1 MSDWDIFLK
10 TFYSCIMYIR
20 SELLLTTNTFFFI
33 YEERKFVAFVLV
45 VFFLS
50 RFLGGSESRKLRPDP
65 ELVKPTKLNLLLLIK
80 DLEEKVQE
88 LAVKTKEQEKLSR
101 QVQEM
106 EQTIADLQ
114 EQVRHLFIL

>member
-1 MSDWDIFLK
+1 M
-10 TFYSCIMYIR
+10 
-20 SELLLTTNTFFFI
+20 
-33 YEERKFVAFVLV
+33 
-45 VFFLS
+45 
-50 RFLGGSESRKLRPDP
+50 
-65 ELVKPTKLNLLLLIK
+65 KPTKLNLLLLIK